1 MMLKTSR
8 EPLSHQVA
16 NRPKSSKK
24 LISKTFGERVLLTFG
39 YIPHLWHTS
48 VKANKAGEALW
59 SKVDAVTQL
68 KSRCDPYYRKLRGQ
82 QWSCTGGQVTIGGH

>member
-1 MMLKTSR
+1 MLKTSR

-16 NRPKSSKK
+16 NRPKGSKK

-48 VKANKAGEALW
+48 VKAYKAGKALW
-59 SKVDAVTQL
+59 SKMDAVTQQADVIL
-68 KSRCDPYYRKLRGQ
+68 I
-82 QWSCTGGQVTIGGH
+82 TGSSGASSGAAQVGR